1 MRDSVKQIL
10 RQGVLIENLVAREI
24 KARYRGSLLGFLW
37 SFLNPLLMILVY
49 SLVFSVFLRF
59 DVEHYAIFLFCGLLP
74 WVWFSSS
81 LAEGIP
87 SIVTGST
94 LLTRVVFH
102 AAVLPTVRVASNLVN
117 FLLSLP
123 LLVIFLVAAGL
134 PLGYSIAAVPILV
147 VLQFLFTLG
156 LVLLLSALNVFYRD
170 VQHLVGNLL
179 TLWFFLCPIIYPLD
193 LIPERYRGL
202 LYLNPMGLLVKG
214 YQDVFYHSRFPQ
226 PDTLLV
232 MSAFA
237 LCFLAIGFAV
247 FERYRHVFAEEI

>member
-1 MRDSVKQIL
+1 MRDSIRQLL
-10 RQGVLIENLVAREI
+10 RQRVLIENLVAREV
-24 KARYRGSLLGFLW
+24 KARYRGSLLGFIW

-59 DVEHYAIFLFCGLLP
+59 RVEHYAIFVFCGLLP
-74 WVWFSSS
+74 WIWFSSS

-94 LLTRVVFH
+94 MLTRVVFH
-102 AAVLPTVRVASNLVN
+102 AAVLPTVRVSSNLVN

-123 LLVIFLVAAGL
+123 LLVIFLVATGFPIGFPLVAL
-134 PLGYSIAAVPILV
+134 PALI
-147 VLQFLFTLG
+147 VLQFFFTLG

-179 TLWFFLCPIIYPLD
+179 TLGFFLCPIIYPLH
-193 LIPERYRGL
+193 LVPERFRGL

-214 YQDVFYHSRFPQ
+214 YQDVFYHYRLPE
-226 PDTLLV
+226 PDAFLV
-232 MSAFA
+232 MGAFA
-237 LCFLAIGFAV
+237 LGSLVIGFGV
-247 FERYRHVFAEEI
+247 FDRYRHVFAEEI